1 MIYLCEQELL
11 TIPQAA
17 VYFNIG
23 RNKLYELT
31 CVENCSFLVMKF
43 GKRYIIRKAFEDFIM
58 HREAI

>member
-1 MIYLCEQELL
+1 MIDLCEQELL

-31 CVENCSFLVMKF
+31 CMDDCQFLVMKF
-43 GKRYIIRKAFEDFIM
+43 GKRYIIRTKFENYIM
-58 HREAI
+58 CRNAI